1 MNENLNIYQ
10 LQIPAIAPKPRGSAI
25 AGVGRS
31 TDEDRT
37 RDMLVSGANA
47 KGDSSKAADTL
58 MEQRESTEIKSPP
71 RDYGPAFP
79 VSSIPAVNVA
89 SVPQR
94 SPLRYPGGKTWLI
107 PHVRAWL
114 ASMQPRPRVLIEPFC
129 GGGTVALTA
138 VCEGLVEQCIMAE
151 LDHDVAA
158 FWHTA
163 LRQNT
168 DLCNLVSGFEP
179 TLEAVSDLANK
190 APRSL
195 LEHGFRTL
203 VLNRTRRGGI
213 LAPGAALT
221 KSGENN
227 KGLSS
232 RWYPDTIIQRLR
244 NIEGHAA
251 QLDFCET
258 DGLGLLEIVAEVPG
272 TVAFID
278 PPYTAGGKRAGNR
291 LYAHHLIDHRGL
303 FKVLAETPVDF
314 LMTYDR
320 SPEIAE
326 LIAEY
331 GFHAV
336 EVVMKNTH
344 HARISELVITRRAVF
359 N

>member
-1 MNENLNIYQ
+1 M
-10 LQIPAIAPKPRGSAI
+10 QIPAWTPTLHANAGHPDRGSTA
-25 AGVGRS
+25 R
-31 TDEDRT
+31 DRD
-37 RDMLVSGANA
+37 RGMLVSDTGNRD
-47 KGDSSKAADTL
+47 DSSQTEGSAVTHRL
-58 MEQRESTEIKSPP
+58 STMGSLSP
-71 RDYGPAFP
+71 DCGPGFP
-79 VSSIPAVNVA
+79 VSPIPAANVA

-107 PHVRAWL
+107 PHIRAWL
-114 ASMQPRPRVLIEPFC
+114 APIQPRPKVLIEPFS

-138 VCEGLVEQCIMAE
+138 VCEALVERSIMAE

-158 FWHTA
+158 FWHAA
-163 LRQNT
+163 LRHNS
-168 DLCNLVSGFEP
+168 DLCHLVSEFQP
-179 TLEAVSDLANK
+179 TRETVSALAYGPN
-190 APRSL
+190 RDL

-232 RWYPDTIIQRLR
+232 RWYPDTIIKRLQ
-244 NIEGHAA
+244 NIEAHAP
-251 QLDFCET
+251 QITFCET
-258 DGLGLLEIVAEVPG
+258 DGLELLEVVADVPG

-291 LYAHHLIDHRGL
+291 LYAHHQIDHRHL
-303 FKVLAETPVDF
+303 FKILAATSMDF

-320 SPEIAE
+320 SSEIAE

-336 EVVMKNTH
+336 EVVMKNAH
-344 HARISELVITRRAVF
+344 HARISELLITRQDVF

>member
-1 MNENLNIYQ
+1 M
-10 LQIPAIAPKPRGSAI
+10 QIPAVATILRDSAPHNA
-25 AGVGRS
+25 GRS
-31 TDEDRT
+31 TVENRHH
-37 RDMLVSGANA
+37 DMLVSGAKA
-47 KGDSSKAADTL
+47 KGELSEAANAM
-58 MEQRESTEIKSPP
+58 MEQGEPTMAKSAVP
-71 RDYGPAFP
+71 DHGPDFP
-79 VSSIPAVNVA
+79 VSPIPAVNIA

-107 PHVRAWL
+107 PHIRAWL
-114 ASMQPRPRVLIEPFC
+114 APLHPRPRVLFEPFC

-138 VCEGLVEQCIMAE
+138 VFEDMAGQSIMAE

-163 LRQNT
+163 LRQNSE
-168 DLCNLVSGFEP
+168 LCHLVSEFEP
-179 TLEAVSDLANK
+179 TREAVSNLANQ
-190 APRSL
+190 APQSL

-232 RWYPDTIIQRLR
+232 RWYPNTIIQRLQ
-244 NIEGHAA
+244 NIESHAA
-251 QLDFCET
+251 QITFCEA
-258 DGLGLLEIVAEVPG
+258 DGLELLEVIAEVPG

-291 LYAHHLIDHRGL
+291 LYTHHQIDHRRL
-303 FKVLAETPVDF
+303 FKILAETPVDF

-320 SPEIAE
+320 SPEIAD

-344 HARISELVITRRAVF
+344 HAHISELVIARRAVF
-359 N
+359 T

>member
-1 MNENLNIYQ
+1 MSKKPRIRQ
-10 LQIPAIAPKPRGSAI
+10 MQIPAMPPKHRGSAF
-25 AGVGRS
+25 ATAGRS
-31 TDEDRT
+31 TDENRP
-37 RDMLVSGANA
+37 RDMLVSSAKA
-47 KGDSSKAADTL
+47 KGDSSKAADA
-58 MEQRESTEIKSPP
+58 MMAQKVPTENKSSVP
-71 RDYGPAFP
+71 DYGPDFP
-79 VSSIPAVNVA
+79 VSPIPAVNVA

-114 ASMQPRPRVLIEPFC
+114 APMQPRPRTLIEPFC
-129 GGGTVALTA
+129 GGGIVALTA
-138 VCEGLVEQCIMAE
+138 VCEDLAEQCFMAE

-158 FWHTA
+158 FWHAA
-163 LRQNT
+163 LRYNAELS
-168 DLCNLVSGFEP
+168 DLVSEFEP
-179 TLEAVSDLANK
+179 TRESVSALADQV
-190 APRSL
+190 PRSL

-227 KGLSS
+227 KGLAS
-232 RWYPDTIIQRLR
+232 RWYPDTIIRRLR
-244 NIEGHAA
+244 NIDAHA
-251 QLDFCET
+251 QQINFCEA
-258 DGLGLLEIVAEVPG
+258 DGLDLLEVIAEVPG

-278 PPYTAGGKRAGNR
+278 PPYTAGGKRAGRR
-291 LYAHHLIDHRGL
+291 LYSHNQIDHRWL
-303 FKVLAETPVDF
+303 FKILAQTPVEF

-344 HARISELVITRRAVF
+344 HAHVSELVITRRAVF
-359 N
+359 K

>member
-1 MNENLNIYQ
+1 M
-10 LQIPAIAPKPRGSAI
+10 QISAWTREQQGN
-25 AGVGRS
+25 ARHTPGRS
-31 TDEDRT
+31 TDEDCP
-37 RDMLVSGANA
+37 RDMLVSSAKA
-47 KGDSSKAADTL
+47 KGDSYKAANAMTA
-58 MEQRESTEIKSPP
+58 QRALIEAESSVP
-71 RDYGPAFP
+71 DYGPDFP
-79 VSSIPAVNVA
+79 TSPIPAVNVA

-107 PHVRAWL
+107 PHIRAWL
-114 ASMQPRPRVLIEPFC
+114 APIQPRPRTLIEPFC

-138 VCEGLVEQCIMAE
+138 VCENLTQQSLMAE

-158 FWHTA
+158 FWHAA
-163 LRQNT
+163 LRKSSE
-168 DLCNLVSGFEP
+168 LCHLVSEFEP
-179 TLEAVSDLANK
+179 TREVVSALANQ

-227 KGLSS
+227 KGLTS
-232 RWYPDTIIQRLR
+232 RWYPDTIIQRLQD
-244 NIEGHAA
+244 IESHAA
-251 QLDFCET
+251 QITFCEA
-258 DGLGLLEIVAEVPG
+258 DGLELLEVIAEVPG

-278 PPYTAGGKRAGNR
+278 PPYTAGGKRAGKR
-291 LYAHHLIDHRGL
+291 LYTHHQIDHRRL
-303 FKVLAETPVDF
+303 FKTLAETPVDF

-320 SPEIAE
+320 SPEIAD

-359 N
+359 K